1 MKTIKRILAIFEYL
15 VIAAVVGF
23 GLIVGVYAIP
33 KDRMVNNITRS
44 TPLLQTEGNYR
55 YWAADILN
63 TQSDNFSDSLM
74 ADIAINPNTGNL
86 LYDSMINCYV
96 GWRDTAES
104 SEWLLRV
111 AGGEPF
117 YEGYEQVVYGRY
129 WHGYLIWMKPLL
141 LLFSIP
147 EIRLINMSVQLV
159 LLCWLM
165 ILLYRELGLAGCLS
179 IGAGI
184 LILNPIT
191 CAMTFHFSDI
201 YYNVLITCIVM
212 LSFRSKFDEQES
224 WWTVFLWS
232 GIAVAFFDL
241 MTYPLVALG
250 IPLILYFLLS
260 RKSFGSNTWELIHF
274 SIDWVI
280 GYAGMWALKWLI
292 GSAFTGYNLIADGLG
307 AVGLRSTGAVE
318 NVSMDYVYV
327 VMNNVQ
333 AMLTKPVIAGLV
345 FIAVLLVIGVLCGKM
360 KFKLSTSKILQILVV
375 GCFPFLWYY
384 VIRNHSIVHV
394 WFAYRVLA
402 ITVAAVVAML
412 FCFVSEKRGN
422 THEKN

>member
-1 MKTIKRILAIFEYL
+1 MIKRIFETVEYL
-15 VIAAVVGF
+15 VIASVLGF

-33 KDRMVNNITRS
+33 KARMVNNITRS
-44 TPLLQTEGNYR
+44 EPLLSTEGNYR

-129 WHGYLIWMKPLL
+129 WHGYLVWMKPLL

-147 EIRLINMSVQLV
+147 EIRLINMAVQLI
-159 LLCWLM
+159 LLCWM
-165 ILLYRELGLAGCLS
+165 MVLLYRELGIAGCVTVGTGL
-179 IGAGI
+179 

-212 LSFRSKFDEQES
+212 LSNRRKFDEQES
-224 WWTVFLWS
+224 WWKVFLWC

-241 MTYPLVALG
+241 MTYPLVSLG
-250 IPLILYFLLS
+250 IPLILYLMLS
-260 RKSFGSNTWELIHF
+260 KKGFGSNTWETVHF

-280 GYAGMWALKWLI
+280 GYAGMWVLKWLI
-292 GSAFTGYNLIADGLG
+292 GSAFTGYDLVSDGLG
-307 AVGLRSTGAVE
+307 AVGLRSSGAVE
-318 NVSMDYVYV
+318 NVSTEYIYV
-327 VMNNVQ
+327 VMNNLQ
-333 AMLTKPVIAGLV
+333 AMLTKPLIAGLV
-345 FIAVLLVIGVLCGKM
+345 LIVVLAVIGLLCGKL
-360 KFKLSTSKILQILVV
+360 KFDFQGSRILQILVV
-375 GCFPFLWYY
+375 GMFPFAWYY

-402 ITVAAVVAML
+402 ITGAAVTAVL
-412 FCFVSEKRGN
+412 FCFVKEKRSEP
-422 THEKN
+422 HEEE

>member
-33 KDRMVNNITRS
+33 KDQMVNNITRS
-44 TPLLQTEGNYR
+44 ATLLQTEGNYH
-55 YWAADILN
+55 YWAPNILN

-74 ADIAINPNTGNL
+74 ADIAINPNTGNM

-96 GWRDTAES
+96 GWRDIAES

-117 YEGYEQVVYGRY
+117 YEGYEQVVYGRF
-129 WHGYLIWMKPLL
+129 WHGYLLWMKPLL

-147 EIRLINMSVQLV
+147 EIRLINMSVQLI

-165 ILLYRELGLAGCLS
+165 ILLYKELGLAGCLS

-201 YYNVLITCIVM
+201 YYIILITCIVM
-212 LSFRSKFDEQES
+212 LSFRSRFDKKES
-224 WWTVFLWS
+224 WWKVFLWS
-232 GIAVAFFDL
+232 GIAVAYFDL
-241 MTYPLVALG
+241 MTYPLTVLG

-280 GYAGMWALKWLI
+280 GYAGMWVLKWLI
-292 GSAFTGYNLIADGLG
+292 GSAFTGYDLVTDGLG
-307 AVGLRSTGAVE
+307 AVALRSFGTVE
-318 NVSMDYVYV
+318 NISMDYGYV

-333 AMLTKPVIAGLV
+333 AMFTKPVIAGLV
-345 FIAVLLVIGVLCGKM
+345 FIVVLLIIGLLCGKM
-360 KFKLSTSKILQILVV
+360 EIKLGTSKILQILVV
-375 GCFPFLWYY
+375 GCFPFFWYY
-384 VIRNHSIVHV
+384 LIRNHSSVYV
-394 WFAYRVLA
+394 WSAHRVLA
-402 ITVAAVVAML
+402 ITVAAVVALL
-412 FCFVSEKRGN
+412 FCIVSERRGIS
-422 THEKN
+422 HEEN